1 VSPAPSTRRPGLAPP
16 AARQGPGRMPPAL
29 VDALDLVVARR
40 AAGALPGDRR
50 AAGMGTG
57 TELAQLRPYEI
68 GDDVRQLD
76 AAATARTGVPHVRVH
91 VPERTLTTW
100 LVLDVSASMAFGTAD
115 RLKADVAEGVARVV
129 GRVATR
135 RGGRLA
141 VLTAGGPE
149 RLLAP
154 HTGPHAQV
162 ALHRVLAEGV
172 AMDDSVEGDSMGRV
186 LHRTGRLARHPGLV
200 IVVSDFRGE
209 RDWAKPLRSITRRHR
224 VLAVEVRDPREMEL
238 PDTGHLSLVDP
249 ESGELLEVDTS
260 SSALR
265 KHFAEAA
272 AAERAEVA
280 TELRHAHARHVVL
293 STRGDW
299 LRDLGR
305 ALR

>member
-1 VSPAPSTRRPGLAPP
+1 MTRPAFAPP
-16 AARQGPGRMPPAL
+16 AGRQGPGPLPAGL
-29 VDALDLVVARR
+29 VDALDLAMARR
-40 AAGALPGDRR
+40 ASGVLPGERR
-50 AAGMGTG
+50 APGVGAG
-57 TELAQLRPYEI
+57 TELFQLRPYEP

-76 AAATARTGVPHVRVH
+76 AAASARTGIPHVRVH

-141 VLTAGGPE
+141 VLTAGGPQ

-162 ALHRVLAEGV
+162 ALHRVLAEG
-172 AMDDSVEGDSMGRV
+172 
-186 LHRTGRLARHPGLV
+186 
-200 IVVSDFRGE
+200 
-209 RDWAKPLRSITRRHR
+209 
-224 VLAVEVRDPREMEL
+224 
-238 PDTGHLSLVDP
+238 
-249 ESGELLEVDTS
+249 DTS
-260 SSALR
+260 SSPMRAR
-265 KHFAEAA
+265 FAEAA

>member
-1 VSPAPSTRRPGLAPP
+1 MARSAATLRPPEG
-16 AARQGPGRMPPAL
+16 RQGPGRIPSAL
-29 VDALDLVVARR
+29 VDVLDMTLVRR
-40 AAGALPGDRR
+40 GAGVLPGERLTV
-50 AAGMGTG
+50 GVGTG

-76 AAATARTGVPHVRVH
+76 AAASARTGIPHVRVH

-141 VLTAGGPE
+141 VLTAGGPQ
-149 RLLAP
+149 RMLPP

-172 AMDDSVEGDSMGRV
+172 AIDDSVEGESMGRV

-200 IVVSDFRGE
+200 IVVSDFRGQ
-209 RDWAKPLRSITRRHR
+209 RDWMRPLRSLTRRHR

-260 SSALR
+260 SSPLR
-265 KHFAEAA
+265 RRFAEAA

-280 TELRHAHARHVVL
+280 TELRHAQTRHVVL
-293 STRGDW
+293 STSGDW